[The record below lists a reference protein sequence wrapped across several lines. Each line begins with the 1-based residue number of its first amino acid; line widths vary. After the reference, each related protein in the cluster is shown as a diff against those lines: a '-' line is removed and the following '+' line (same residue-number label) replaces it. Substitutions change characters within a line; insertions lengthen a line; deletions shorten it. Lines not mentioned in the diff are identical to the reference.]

1 MSTPIHI
8 TVKDMKG
15 NEKMLT
21 ITESNTIAEGKSKL
35 GHELGRVWKYEGNI
49 LDNNKKFKDYEIED
63 GETIIAT
70 NKVIG
75 G

>member
-1 MSTPIHI
+1 MHI

-15 NEKMLT
+15 TEKMLT
-21 ITESNTIAEGKSKL
+21 IIKSNTIAQGKTKL

-49 LDNNKKFKDYEIED
+49 LDNNKKFEDYEIDE

>member
-1 MSTPIHI
+1 
-8 TVKDMKG
+8 MKG

>member
-1 MSTPIHI
+1 MSTIQI

-15 NEKMLT
+15 NEKMLS
-21 ITESNTIAEGKSKL
+21 IKDSDTIAQGKSKL
-35 GHELGRVWKYEGNI
+35 NHEPGRVWKYEGNI
-49 LDNNKKFKDYEIED
+49 LDNNKTFKDYEIEN